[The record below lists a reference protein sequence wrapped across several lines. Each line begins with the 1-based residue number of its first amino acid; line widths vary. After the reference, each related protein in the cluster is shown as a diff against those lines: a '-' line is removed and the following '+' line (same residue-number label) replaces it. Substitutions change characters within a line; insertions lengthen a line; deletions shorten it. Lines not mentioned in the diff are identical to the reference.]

1 MYKIKQFYVIIE
13 KVPTLSGKL
22 TWSHWYEMLSISDF
36 NKIMYYVNQGEI
48 NNLDVRSL
56 RKKIKNNEYERLDEI
71 TKNKLIHSE
80 KTRITDFIKNPIIIR
95 NSENYEII
103 SERMLQKLILE
114 DIESFM
120 KNWEMHLVL

>member
-1 MYKIKQFYVIIE
+1 
-13 KVPTLSGKL
+13 
-22 TWSHWYEMLSISDF
+22 MLSISDF